1 MRNSALKNKMD
12 VFHNDFQGRAKIKA
26 AILLISST
34 FLFSLSAHAA
44 EPMSNT
50 KNTIKPISMNQAS
63 INTTAINTSAINL
76 AIMAENPT
84 VLSETQ
90 RVTRAKTNTL
100 TPKTNQTKANQAK
113 TDQAIYSE
121 DAIHHPVWAKNG
133 MVATQEALA
142 SDIGLKILKDGG
154 NAVDAAVAVGFAL
167 AVTLPRAGNIGG
179 GGFMMVYDAKQGK
192 TVALDYREKAP
203 SSASRDMYLDK
214 DSNAVSD
221 LSQYHGLAVGVPGTV
236 AGLLKALEDHG
247 TMSRGQVMA
256 PAIGLAE
263 NGIEVTAGL
272 SESLTALSDRMQK
285 WPSTKKIFF
294 KPDGSAYQPGER
306 LKQPELAHSLKLI
319 AAKGADGFYKGET
332 ARKLVKAVN
341 EAGGSMSL
349 KDLENYEAIAREPVK
364 GNYRGYEIV
373 SMPPP
378 SSGGIHIVQIL
389 NILEGY
395 PLKDYGQNSAQTIH
409 LMAEAMQL
417 AYADRAEYLGDSDFI
432 DVPASGLTS
441 QAYADKLRTLINPN
455 KATPAATIKA
465 NNPLPYES
473 DQTTHFSIV
482 DKDGNAVANTYTLNF
497 SYGTGLVA
505 EGTGILLNNEMDD
518 FSAKPGVPNG
528 YGLLGGEANAV
539 AANKRP
545 LSSMS
550 PTLVFKD
557 SKPYIVTGSPG
568 GSRIITTVTQIIS
581 NVIDHDMNIAEA
593 THAPRIHDQWLP
605 DEIRVEK
612 ALNID
617 TVKKLESMGHTVSP
631 KSAMGSTQSIMMT
644 PNGVYGSS
652 DPRIVDAAVVGY

>member
-1 MRNSALKNKMD
+1 MRQSLSKIHQNVHGDTSRYKT
-12 VFHNDFQGRAKIKA
+12 KIKT

-34 FLFSLSAHAA
+34 LLISVSAYAA
-44 EPMSNT
+44 ET
-50 KNTIKPISMNQAS
+50 KP
-63 INTTAINTSAINL
+63 TTAKTTINPTSINTSAINL
-76 AIMAENPT
+76 AIMADNPT

-90 RVTRAKTNTL
+90 RITKSKSSTLAPTTATGTAVVSGKT
-100 TPKTNQTKANQAK
+100 AK

-179 GGFMMVYDAKQGK
+179 GGFMMIYDAKQGK

-214 DSNAVSD
+214 DGNAVSD
-221 LSQYHGLAVGVPGTV
+221 LSRYHGLAVGVPGTV
-236 AGLLKALEDHG
+236 AGLLKALDNHG

-256 PAIGLAE
+256 PAIALAE

-272 SESLTALSDRMQK
+272 SESLEALSDRLQK

-294 KPDGSAYQPGER
+294 KPDGSAYQPGELLR
-306 LKQPELAHSLKLI
+306 QPELAKSLKLI
-319 AAKGADGFYKGET
+319 AAKGSDGFYKGET

-341 EAGGSMSL
+341 EAGGNMSL
-349 KDLENYEAIAREPVK
+349 QDLANYRAIARVPVK
-364 GNYRGYEIV
+364 GDYRGYEIV

-409 LMAEAMQL
+409 LMSEAMQL

-432 DVPASGLTS
+432 DVPANGLTS
-441 QAYADKLRTLINPN
+441 QAYADKLRSLINPN

-528 YGLLGGEANAV
+528 YGLIGGDANAV
-539 AANKRP
+539 EANKRP

-568 GSRIITTVTQIIS
+568 GSRIITTVTQVIS

-605 DEIRVEK
+605 DEIRIEK
-612 ALNID
+612 ALNVD
-617 TVKKLESMGHTVSP
+617 TIKKLESMGHKVSP
-631 KSAMGSTQSIMMT
+631 QAAMGSTQSIMLT
-644 PNGVYGSS
+644 PNGVYGAS

>member
-1 MRNSALKNKMD
+1 MPNLSGHSQSPIITTLKS
-12 VFHNDFQGRAKIKA
+12 
-26 AILLISST
+26 AILIASST
-34 FLFSLSAHAA
+34 LLLSVSAHAF
-44 EPMSNT
+44 EPVTPTAAKVVNNT
-50 KNTIKPISMNQAS
+50 S
-63 INTTAINTSAINL
+63 INTSAINL
-76 AIMAENPT
+76 AIMSDNPT
-84 VLSETQ
+84 VLSETK
-90 RVTRAKTNTL
+90 RITPAKINTL
-100 TPKTNQTKANQAK
+100 TSTTNKTK
-113 TDQAIYSE
+113 TDPAIYSE

-133 MVATQEALA
+133 MVASQEALA
-142 SDIGLKILKDGG
+142 SDIGLQILKDGG
-154 NAVDAAVAVGFAL
+154 NAVDAGVAVGFAL

-179 GGFMMVYDAKQGK
+179 GGFMMIYDAEQGE

-214 DSNAVSD
+214 DGNAVSD
-221 LSQYHGLAVGVPGTV
+221 LSRFHGLAVGVPGTV

-247 TMSRGQVMA
+247 TMSREQVMA
-256 PAIGLAE
+256 PAIALAE
-263 NGIEVTAGL
+263 DGIEVTAGL
-272 SESLTALSDRMQK
+272 SESLEALSDRLQK
-285 WPSTKKIFF
+285 WPSTKKVFF

-306 LKQPELAHSLKLI
+306 LYQPELARSLKLI
-319 AAKGADGFYKGET
+319 ATQGADGFYKGET
-332 ARKLVKAVN
+332 ARSIVKAVN
-341 EAGGSMSL
+341 EAGGRMSL
-349 KDLENYEAIAREPVK
+349 QDLANYEAIARTPVT
-364 GNYRGYEIV
+364 GDYRGYKIV

-395 PLKDYGQNSAQTIH
+395 PLKDYSHNSAQTIH

-441 QAYADKLRTLINPN
+441 QAYADQLRTLIDPD
-455 KATPAATIKA
+455 KATPASTIEA

-482 DKDGNAVANTYTLNF
+482 DKDGNAIANTYTLNF

-505 EGTGILLNNEMDD
+505 DGTGILLNNEMDD
-518 FSAKPGVPNG
+518 FSAKPGTPNG
-528 YGLLGGEANAV
+528 YGLLGGEANSV
-539 AANKRP
+539 EANKRP

-557 SKPYIVTGSPG
+557 DKPYIVTGSPG

-617 TVKKLESMGHTVSP
+617 TITKLESMGHTVSP
-631 KSAMGSTQSIMMT
+631 KAAMGSTQSIMIT

>member
-1 MRNSALKNKMD
+1 MSPSLSHQHRITQQKKPKTHNQLKSSAALITSAL
-12 VFHNDFQGRAKIKA
+12 
-26 AILLISST
+26 LLSV
-34 FLFSLSAHAA
+34 SAHAL
-44 EPMSNT
+44 EPTVSANSPT
-50 KNTIKPISMNQAS
+50 VN
-63 INTTAINTSAINL
+63 NTSIDTNALNL
-76 AIMAENPT
+76 AIMTDNPT
-84 VLSETQ
+84 VIFETK
-90 RVTRAKTNTL
+90 RITRAKTTTL
-100 TPKTNQTKANQAK
+100 TTTSNNATSNNANN
-113 TDQAIYSE
+113 DQAIYSE

-142 SDIGLKILKDGG
+142 SDIGLQILKDGG
-154 NAVDAAVAVGFAL
+154 NAVDAGVAVGFAL

-179 GGFMMVYDAKQGK
+179 GGFMMIYDAKQDK

-203 SSASRDMYLDK
+203 GSASRDMYLD
-214 DSNAVSD
+214 DEGNAVSD
-221 LSQYHGLAVGVPGTV
+221 LSRYHGLAVGVPGTV
-236 AGLLKALEDHG
+236 AGLLKALEEHG
-247 TMSRGQVMA
+247 TMSREQVMA
-256 PAIGLAE
+256 PAIALAE
-263 NGIEVTAGL
+263 DGIEVTAGL
-272 SESLTALSDRMQK
+272 SESLTALSDRLQK
-285 WPSTKKIFF
+285 WPSTKKVFF

-306 LKQPELAHSLKLI
+306 LKQPELARSLKRI
-319 AAKGADGFYKGET
+319 AVQGADGFYKGKT
-332 ARKLVKAVN
+332 ARDIVKAVN

-349 KDLENYEAIAREPVK
+349 QDLADYEAIARVPVK
-364 GNYRGYEIV
+364 GDYRGYEIV

-378 SSGGIHIVQIL
+378 SSGGIHIIEIL

-395 PLKDYGQNSAQTIH
+395 PLGDYGQNSAQTIH

-432 DVPASGLTS
+432 HVPASGLTS
-441 QAYADKLRTLINPN
+441 QAYADKLRTLIDPN

-482 DKDGNAVANTYTLNF
+482 DKDGNAIANTYTLNF

-505 EGTGILLNNEMDD
+505 DGTGILLNNEMDD

-528 YGLLGGEANAV
+528 YGLIGGDANAV
-539 AANKRP
+539 EANKRP

-557 SKPYIVTGSPG
+557 NKPYIVTGSPG

-605 DEIRVEK
+605 DEIRIEK
-612 ALNID
+612 ALNVD

-631 KSAMGSTQSIMMT
+631 KSAMGSTQSIMLT
-644 PNGVYGSS
+644 PNGLYGSS